1 MTRRSSLP
9 FSFATT
15 RYLAFATIYFVW
27 GSSVLASKIMVQHL
41 PVLLSAGVRFL
52 VGGTLLTVLARLR
65 REAFPAGP
73 VEWRHCAVMALFT
86 IMLSTAI
93 NAFAL
98 RVLPSNQSA
107 LLNSSSALWIAL
119 LGTLG
124 PRGHRLS
131 GVTKVGLTL
140 GFLGVGCVLVP
151 RGGFVGE
158 HFGWQLAVV
167 VGCLSWACGTLYY
180 RTIGPRTAPLMF
192 TAMQMLIGGIVL
204 LVIGLGAGDAARWS
218 WSLEGMLA
226 FGYLTLF
233 SSSLAYLAYIW
244 LMRNTTPAKL
254 GTYAY
259 VNPAIATVLGW
270 AVLGETL
277 GFVQV
282 VGTLVILAG
291 VTLITLF
298 DTARLPSPTAKRS
311 G

>member
-1 MTRRSSLP
+1 MATRSSLP
-9 FSFATT
+9 FSPSTT
-15 RYLAFATIYFVW
+15 RYLAFGTIYLVW
-27 GSSVLASKIMVQHL
+27 GSSFLASKIMVQHL

-52 VGGTLLTVLARLR
+52 IGGAVLTALARLR
-65 REAFPAGP
+65 RESFPANP
-73 VEWRHCAVMALFT
+73 LEWRHCMVMAALT
-86 IMLSTAI
+86 VILSTGI
-93 NAFAL
+93 NTFAL

-131 GVTKVGLTL
+131 AVTKIGLTL
-140 GFLGVGCVLVP
+140 GFVGVGCVLWP
-151 RGGFVGE
+151 KGGFVGE

-167 VGCLSWACGTLYY
+167 LGCLSWATGTLYY
-180 RTIGPRTAPLMF
+180 RTMAPRTSPLMF
-192 TAMQMLIGGIVL
+192 TAMQMLTGGVLLFASGIATGDSAHWSWAPDGIVAL
-204 LVIGLGAGDAARWS
+204 L
-218 WSLEGMLA
+218 
-226 FGYLTLF
+226 YLTF
-233 SSSLAYLAYIW
+233 VSSSLAYCAYIW

-277 GFVQV
+277 SLVQV
-282 VGTLVILAG
+282 FGTLVILSG

-298 DTARLPSPTAKRS
+298 DTAREPAPTAKRS

>member
-1 MTRRSSLP
+1 M
-9 FSFATT
+9 
-15 RYLAFATIYFVW
+15 LAFGTIYLVW
-27 GSSVLASKIMVQHL
+27 GSSFLASKIMVQHL

-52 VGGTLLTVLARLR
+52 IGGALLTALARFR
-65 REAFPAGP
+65 REAFPASP
-73 VEWRHCAVMALFT
+73 IEWRHCMVMAVLT
-86 IMLSTAI
+86 VILSTGI
-93 NAFAL
+93 NTFAL

-131 GVTKVGLTL
+131 AVTKVGLSL
-140 GFLGVGCVLVP
+140 GFVGVGCVLWP
-151 RGGFVGE
+151 KGGFVGE
-158 HFGWQLAVV
+158 HFGWQIAVV
-167 VGCLSWACGTLYY
+167 LGCLSWATGTLYY
-180 RTIGPRTAPLMF
+180 RSMGPRTTPLMF
-192 TAMQMLIGGIVL
+192 TAMQMLTGGSVL
-204 LVIGLGAGDAARWS
+204 FAAGLATGDAANWS
-218 WSLEGMLA
+218 WAADGILA
-226 FGYLTLF
+226 FLYLTF
-233 SSSLAYLAYIW
+233 VSSSIAYCAYIW

-277 GFVQV
+277 SLVQV
-282 VGTLVILAG
+282 FGTLVILSG

-298 DTARLPSPTAKRS
+298 DTAREPAPTAKRS